1 MVEILRAPDNL
12 GYAGGINFSI
22 DHTAPAEFYWILN
35 PDTEP
40 QPGALEAMLTRLRR
54 GDCAAVGN
62 DLVLDDGRLA
72 SSGGQWRRWTARA
85 ISINKGKFRQPQA
98 DTRTLESRINYIIG
112 ASMLITRD
120 FHQRTGKMREDYFLY
135 CEEVEWCLRAIRQGE
150 KLGYAPDAVVLHAQG
165 TATGGGGA
173 LNTRSKTAIYLS
185 ERNRILL
192 TRDVFPD
199 YLAIPA
205 LLSLLHLLIKYG
217 KAGAWRQTGYAISG
231 WLAGLRNE
239 RGKPHWLENSVTKN
253 P

>member
-1 MVEILRAPDNL
+1 MPPSSTPVQLDAATRTGVAIVIISFHSLGDIARCLAALEKSTWGHFRIVICENGGEDAYRKLRAGLPSQLKDGQVVEILRAPDNL

-120 FHQRTGKMREDYFLY
+120 FHQRT
-135 CEEVEWCLRAIRQGE
+135 
-150 KLGYAPDAVVLHAQG
+150 
-165 TATGGGGA
+165 
-173 LNTRSKTAIYLS
+173 
-185 ERNRILL
+185 
-192 TRDVFPD
+192 
-199 YLAIPA
+199 
-205 LLSLLHLLIKYG
+205 
-217 KAGAWRQTGYAISG
+217 
-231 WLAGLRNE
+231 
-239 RGKPHWLENSVTKN
+239 
-253 P
+253 